1 MPLTN
6 TQAKNAKPDAK
17 PYKLADGGGMFL
29 LVQPNG
35 SKYWRLKYR
44 FGGKEKLLALGV
56 YPELSIIEARQRRE
70 AARQLLRNGTDP
82 GAAKQDKKAQDK
94 LSSAETF
101 EAVARQWH
109 ENKRDGWHPTT
120 AADKLYRLE
129 KDVFPHMGGKP
140 IASIT
145 PPQVLMVLRR
155 IESRGALELT
165 RRLKQ
170 TIGQVFRYAVAEG
183 RAERDP
189 TQDLKDALKPMQHG
203 HFAAIDPKEL
213 PAFLAALERNE
224 ARLFMQTRLALRLM
238 LLTFVRTSELIEAEW
253 SEFDLDGAVWDI
265 PKERMK
271 RKRPHLVP
279 LSKQAVQALR
289 ELHTLTGGNKY
300 LFVNQRD
307 HEKPMSNGAILMAL
321 KRMGYQ
327 GRMTGHGFRAL
338 AMSAIKEKLGYRH
351 EVIDL
356 QLAHAKENKV
366 QAAYDRA
373 QFIEER
379 TRMMQHWADYLDGLA
394 SGANVIVGKFGKAA

>member
-1 MPLTN
+1 
-6 TQAKNAKPDAK
+6 
-17 PYKLADGGGMFL
+17 
-29 LVQPNG
+29 
-35 SKYWRLKYR
+35 
-44 FGGKEKLLALGV
+44 
-56 YPELSIIEARQRRE
+56 
-70 AARQLLRNGTDP
+70 
-82 GAAKQDKKAQDK
+82 
-94 LSSAETF
+94 
-101 EAVARQWH
+101 
-109 ENKRDGWHPTT
+109 
-120 AADKLYRLE
+120 
-129 KDVFPHMGGKP
+129 
-140 IASIT
+140 
-145 PPQVLMVLRR
+145 
-155 IESRGALELT
+155 
-165 RRLKQ
+165 
-170 TIGQVFRYAVAEG
+170 
-183 RAERDP
+183 
-189 TQDLKDALKPMQHG
+189 MQHG
-203 HFAAIDPKEL
+203 NFAAIDPKEL

-238 LLTFVRTSELIEAEW
+238 MLTFVRTSELIEAEW

-289 ELHTLTGGNKY
+289 ELQTLTAGNKY

-321 KRMGYQ
+321 NRMGYK

-351 EVIDL
+351 EVIDM

-373 QFIEER
+373 QFIEDR

-394 SGANVIVGKFGKAA
+394 SGANVIAGKFGKAA